1 MLPPYAAYA
10 PPGTPQVGLGRPLP
24 TAMAQLPLPPPASLV
39 LTQGQLRKGA
49 SPGSQLHSRRIC
61 LGPHSLATP
70 FAALSDVSLNVH
82 LFFHFTPPI
91 AFPLFFLKHFLF
103 LRLGERWALRGLGR
117 GRLKC

>member
-1 MLPPYAAYA
+1 MGPSGDILFTCRRSEENLTKDQEAPDVLPPYAAYA
-10 PPGTPQVGLGRPLP
+10 PPGTPQVGLGRPLS

-70 FAALSDVSLNVH
+70 FAHH
-82 LFFHFTPPI
+82 LVIQQTLMGP
-91 AFPLFFLKHFLF
+91 AQ
-103 LRLGERWALRGLGR
+103 GQA
-117 GRLKC
+117 